1 MSDVRINTRSPYYI
15 EANPT
20 EPTIPETPEVPDPP
34 TNIPPTVT
42 ITASNTTPYA
52 GDTVTLTAVATDSDG
67 TIVSYLWGGTSSP
80 QTTVSIDVTST
91 EVQSKIFNVAV
102 TDDDGDVGL
111 AQITINWQEIPEQT
125 TNTDVSVACGDTF
138 NQANFRGIKNYNLLV
153 GDKVGDVTIT
163 FQDTVYSPSVV
174 PVKFTLEWDG
184 NTSSTGYIGDDS
196 YNSQLIGNGVSASDI
211 NTSSPSNKTS
221 GTTLTINKTAATPNQ
236 VVLTAQAVLQND
248 SYTFQLD
255 CPDVEETITKFYTVK
270 STTAGGTT
278 DFNYTDVNGDI
289 QTISLEEGET
299 SLISA
304 QEDTVSV
311 TSGTGTIEEGG
322 QSFDLGVPE
331 QDFDENVEVNI
342 IFDDSGSMTETLKP
356 LLDMADGI
364 LKDKLLS
371 YYNNDIIKYNERV
384 KVLKA
389 SDFNNTYTNLT
400 GAGSNT
406 PERFLGFASYGK
418 TNATS
423 TKNIYLFFT
432 DETFGV
438 YQSFSIGQ
446 RQTYFDDLALYRS
459 YLNSTQYGEH
469 FMRTFIIDFDSYT
482 TDFLQKIFDGG
493 TLSPATGFFDDFSG
507 SNGLSDRSEASRGSS
522 LLQNGVEYNTNPNYY
537 YDFIIQALQDYG
549 FNI

>member
-67 TIVSYLWGGTSSP
+67 TIVSYLWGGTSTP
-80 QTTVSIDVTST
+80 QTSVSIDVTST
-91 EVQSKIFNVAV
+91 EVQSKIFNVSV
-102 TDDDGDVGL
+102 TDDDGDVGI

-125 TNTDVSVACGDTF
+125 TNTDLDVNCGDVINEGSFIGT
-138 NQANFRGIKNYNLLV
+138 KTYNLV
-153 GDKVGDVTIT
+153 GVGNKIGDVEIEFLTSGNNQNLPVI
-163 FQDTVYSPSVV
+163 FDMSWNGATV
-174 PVKFTLEWDG
+174 
-184 NTSSTGYIGDDS
+184 STGYIGHYDFSGTFFGTD
-196 YNSQLIGNGVSASDI
+196 
-211 NTSSPSNKTS
+211 NTGDPTTKAQP
-221 GTTLTINKTAATPNQ
+221 TTLTINKSAATPTQ
-236 VVLTAQAVLQND
+236 VTLTASTGMSEGND
-248 SYTFQLD
+248 AYSFRLN
-255 CPDVEETITKFYTVK
+255 CPDVEATETFFHTLTGTCT
-270 STTAGGTT
+270 SGDTTFTYA
-278 DFNYTDVNGDI
+278 DVNGDT
-289 QTISLEEGET
+289 QTVILANGET
-299 SLISA
+299 RLVSA
-304 QEDTVSV
+304 QEDTVV
-311 TSGTGTIEEGG
+311 TAVCSGTVEKGG

-331 QDFDENVEVNI
+331 QDFDENVEINI

-364 LKDKLLS
+364 LKNKLLS
-371 YYNNDIIKYNERV
+371 YYNNDTVKYNERV

-400 GAGSNT
+400 GSGSNT

-418 TNATS
+418 TNASS

-493 TLSPATGFFDDFSG
+493 TLSPATGVFDDFSG
-507 SNGLSDRSEASRGSS
+507 HNGLSDRSEASRSNS